1 MKKSIDAGETL
12 KKATALY
19 NEKKFPEAVELW
31 KSLEDA
37 DCAEALYMLGICYNY
52 NLGVEI
58 GDEEE
63 RARIASGYFIKSAEK
78 GHAEAQCFAG
88 LCFRS
93 GTGVDKDLK
102 KSVEWFEKSAAQNC
116 TQAMNNLGQMYERGE
131 IDVEIDGSD
140 DCGGYEDG
148 EDGGYEDGEDGE
160 DSETKRKKYAK
171 SMSLSFEW
179 YKKSAQQEHDLS
191 IKKCKEL
198 GIDLY

>member
-31 KSLEDA
+31 KSLEGA

-78 GHAEAQCFAG
+78 ATRKRSASQVFA
-88 LCFRS
+88 
-93 GTGVDKDLK
+93 
-102 KSVEWFEKSAAQNC
+102 SAA
-116 TQAMNNLGQMYERGE
+116 ERVLTR
-131 IDVEIDGSD
+131 I
-140 DCGGYEDG
+140 
-148 EDGGYEDGEDGE
+148 
-160 DSETKRKKYAK
+160 
-171 SMSLSFEW
+171 
-179 YKKSAQQEHDLS
+179 
-191 IKKCKEL
+191 
-198 GIDLY
+198 